1 MLHRSFTIAVTVSLT
16 AIITCGVNPVHVLSA
31 MFVPGQHVNEMTYTK
46 VSNTPE
52 PVKVKE
58 EPICSPNKRPH
69 IDAVEPDEVKPGD
82 KMIVT
87 GRFFGEKKECL
98 YKVTIGSEEAENSTY
113 ISQEK
118 LEVTV
123 PDSVRP
129 GMNFLNVQS
138 GGGAARSAI
147 LVQRDK

>member
-1 MLHRSFTIAVTVSLT
+1 MKPIL
-16 AIITCGVNPVHVLSA
+16 
-31 MFVPGQHVNEMTYTK
+31 
-46 VSNTPE
+46 
-52 PVKVKE
+52 VKE

-98 YKVTIGSEEAENSTY
+98 YKVIIGSEEAKNLTY
-113 ISQEK
+113 INEQK
-118 LEVTV
+118 VEVIV
-123 PDSVRP
+123 PDSARP
-129 GMNFLNVQS
+129 GMTFLNIQS

-147 LVQRDK
+147 LVQRAQ